1 MLLDEACD
9 PLYEAVVEC
18 TEEAIVNSLCMADE
32 MRGQSGHVAPALATR
47 SPVRHPEQVPASVSP
62 LRDFPCASVSS
73 SPTSAISSRT
83 TPGSTWRWPA
93 HRRGHDVRF
102 VSVDD
107 LSFLDDNNVLATT
120 TRVRAGDYADPADY
134 ARALASEEAVVE
146 EDTLGSFDVVFLRYN
161 PIREGETRPGAPLI
175 DFGWRLRLAGTLV
188 VNDPEGLRR
197 AGSRMYLGDFP
208 ADVRTRTL
216 VSRSKTRL
224 KAFLRALDGPAVLKP
239 LAPRG
244 GEHVFYVRRRQVSNL
259 NQIIAAVTKDG
270 YALAQEYLPEAEQGE
285 KRLLL
290 LNAEPIR
297 VGNRVAIYRRRAV
310 SAANGG
316 QAPDRRCAASA
327 TSARSR
333 RASATSCVPKLLADG
348 LYFVAVDIVG
358 DRILELNVFTP
369 GGIHA
374 VHELYG
380 IDVADFVVAD
390 LERRVRLRAAYRTT
404 FDPEAADVV

>member
-1 MLLDEACD
+1 MRICF
-9 PLYEAVVEC
+9 VV
-18 TEEAIVNSLCMADE
+18 ADV
-32 MRGQSGHVAPALATR
+32 RAQQATFSGIYLALA
-47 SPVRHPEQVPASVSP
+47 
-62 LRDFPCASVSS
+62 
-73 SPTSAISSRT
+73 
-83 TPGSTWRWPA
+83 A
-93 HRRGHDVRF
+93 HRRGHEVRF

-107 LSFLDDNNVLATT
+107 LSFLDDNNILATT
-120 TRVRAGDYADPADY
+120 TRVRAGDYADTTAY
-134 ARALASEEAVVE
+134 ARALSSEEAVVE

-161 PIREGETRPGAPLI
+161 PIREGEGRPGAPLI

-197 AGSRMYLGDFP
+197 AGSRMYLSDFP

-224 KAFLRALDGPAVLKP
+224 KAFLKELDGPAVLKP

-244 GEHVFYVRRRQVSNL
+244 GEHVFYLRRRQVSNL
-259 NQIIAAVTKDG
+259 NQMIAAVTKEG

-290 LNAEPIR
+290 LNAEPLR
-297 VGNRVAIYRRRAV
+297 VGEQVAIYRRRAV
-310 SAANGG
+310 AGAGNGVRNGARGGSKKGASGAATRAKCEFG
-316 QAPDRRCAASA
+316 PVE
-327 TSARSR
+327 ARICDILR
-333 RASATSCVPKLLADG
+333 PRLLADG
-348 LYFVAVDIVG
+348 LTFVAVDIVG

-369 GGIHA
+369 GGLHPI
-374 VHELYG
+374 HELYG
-380 IDVADFVVAD
+380 IDAADVVVAD

>member
-1 MLLDEACD
+1 MRICF
-9 PLYEAVVEC
+9 VV
-18 TEEAIVNSLCMADE
+18 ADV
-32 MRGQSGHVAPALATR
+32 RDQQPNYAGVYLAL
-47 SPVRHPEQVPASVSP
+47 S
-62 LRDFPCASVSS
+62 
-73 SPTSAISSRT
+73 
-83 TPGSTWRWPA
+83 A

-120 TRVRAGDYADPADY
+120 TRVRAGDYTTPAQY
-134 ARALASEEAVVE
+134 AKALASEEAVVE
-146 EDTLGSFDVVFLRYN
+146 EDTLGSFDVVCLRYN
-161 PIREGETRPGAPLI
+161 PIREGHTRPGAPLI

-188 VNDPEGLRR
+188 VTDPEVLRR
-197 AGSRMYLGDFP
+197 AGSRLYLGDFP
-208 ADVRTRTL
+208 ADIRTRTL

-224 KAFLRALDGPAVLKP
+224 KAFLRELDGPAVIKP

-244 GEHVFYVRRRQVSNL
+244 GEQVFYLRRRQVSNL
-259 NQIIAAVTKDG
+259 NQIITAVTKEG

-290 LNAEPIR
+290 LNAEPIS
-297 VGNRVAIYRRRAV
+297 VDGRVAMSRRRSVTGPSGAKAGAAV
-310 SAANGG
+310 RAKCDFG
-316 QAPDRRCAASA
+316 PVE
-327 TSARSR
+327 ARICDILR
-333 RASATSCVPKLLADG
+333 PKLLADG
-348 LYFVAVDIVG
+348 LTFVAVDIVG

-380 IDVADFVVAD
+380 IDVADIVIAD

>member
-1 MLLDEACD
+1 MRICF
-9 PLYEAVVEC
+9 VV
-18 TEEAIVNSLCMADE
+18 ADVRE
-32 MRGQSGHVAPALATR
+32 QQPTYTGVYLALA
-47 SPVRHPEQVPASVSP
+47 
-62 LRDFPCASVSS
+62 
-73 SPTSAISSRT
+73 
-83 TPGSTWRWPA
+83 A

-120 TRVRAGDYADPADY
+120 TRVRAGDYATPADY

-146 EDTLGSFDVVFLRYN
+146 EDTLGGYDVVFLRYN
-161 PIREGETRPGAPLI
+161 PIREGEARPGAPLI

-208 ADVRTRTL
+208 ADIRTRTL
-216 VSRSKTRL
+216 VSRSKARL
-224 KAFLRALDGPAVLKP
+224 KAFVRALDGPAVLKP

-244 GEHVFYVRRRQVSNL
+244 GEHIFYLRRRQVSNL
-259 NQIIAAVTKDG
+259 NQMITAVTKHG

-285 KRLLL
+285 KRLLI
-290 LNAEPIR
+290 LNTEPLR
-297 VGNRVAIYRRRAV
+297 VDGRVAIYRRRVTPTAP
-310 SAANGG
+310 NGNG
-316 QAPDRRCAASA
+316 KAASPA
-327 TSARSR
+327 MRGKCDFGPVEARICDILR
-333 RASATSCVPKLLADG
+333 PKLLADG
-348 LYFVAVDIVG
+348 LYLVAADIVG

-380 IDVADFVVAD
+380 ADFAGAIVAD

>member
-1 MLLDEACD
+1 MRICF
-9 PLYEAVVEC
+9 VV
-18 TEEAIVNSLCMADE
+18 ADV
-32 MRGQSGHVAPALATR
+32 RDQQPTYAGIYLALA
-47 SPVRHPEQVPASVSP
+47 
-62 LRDFPCASVSS
+62 
-73 SPTSAISSRT
+73 
-83 TPGSTWRWPA
+83 A

-134 ARALASEEAVVE
+134 ARALASDEAVVE

-161 PIREGETRPGAPLI
+161 PIREGESRPGAPLI

-216 VSRSKTRL
+216 VSRSKPRL

-244 GEHVFYVRRRQVSNL
+244 GEHVFYLRRRQVSNL

-297 VGNRVAIYRRRAV
+297 VGDQRRDLPAARDQRPPTARRARGAV
-310 SAANGG
+310 GAR
-316 QAPDRRCAASA
+316 QVRR
-327 TSARSR
+327 SARSR
-333 RASATSCVPKLLADG
+333 RASATSCVPSCWPTGSD
-348 LYFVAVDIVG
+348 FVAVDIVG

-380 IDVADFVVAD
+380 MDVADVVIAD

>member
-1 MLLDEACD
+1 VRICF
-9 PLYEAVVEC
+9 VV
-18 TEEAIVNSLCMADE
+18 ADI
-32 MRGQSGHVAPALATR
+32 RDQQPSYAGIHLALA
-47 SPVRHPEQVPASVSP
+47 
-62 LRDFPCASVSS
+62 
-73 SPTSAISSRT
+73 
-83 TPGSTWRWPA
+83 A

-120 TRVRAGDYADPADY
+120 TRVRAGDYTEPGEY
-134 ARALASEEAVVE
+134 ARALASDEAVVE
-146 EDTLGSFDVVFLRYN
+146 DDTLGGFDVVFLRYN
-161 PIREGETRPGAPLI
+161 PIREGEGRPGAPLI

-216 VSRSKTRL
+216 VSRSKPRL

-244 GEHVFYVRRRQVSNL
+244 GEHVFYLRRRQVSNL
-259 NQIIAAVTKDG
+259 NQIIDAITKEG
-270 YALAQEYLPEAEQGE
+270 YALAQEYLPEADQGE

-297 VGNRVAIYRRRAV
+297 VGNKVAIYRRRVTAD
-310 SAANGG
+310 SNG
-316 QAPDRRCAASA
+316 ASA
-327 TSARSR
+327 GAAVRGKCDFGPVEARICDILR
-333 RASATSCVPKLLADG
+333 PKLLADG

-358 DRILELNVFTP
+358 DKILELNVFTP

-380 IDVADFVVAD
+380 LDVASIVIAD

>member
-1 MLLDEACD
+1 MRICF
-9 PLYEAVVEC
+9 VV
-18 TEEAIVNSLCMADE
+18 ADI
-32 MRGQSGHVAPALATR
+32 RDQQPNYAGVYLALA
-47 SPVRHPEQVPASVSP
+47 
-62 LRDFPCASVSS
+62 
-73 SPTSAISSRT
+73 
-83 TPGSTWRWPA
+83 A

-120 TRVRAGDYADPADY
+120 TRVRAADYTTPAQY

-146 EDTLGSFDVVFLRYN
+146 EDTLGSFDVVCLRYN
-161 PIREGETRPGAPLI
+161 PIREGHTRPGAPLI

-208 ADVRTRTL
+208 ADIRTRTL
-216 VSRSKTRL
+216 VSRSKQRL
-224 KAFLRALDGPAVLKP
+224 KTFLRELDGPAVIKPLAPRGGPSVIKP

-244 GEHVFYVRRRQVSNL
+244 GEQVFYLRRRQVSNL
-259 NQIIAAVTKDG
+259 NQIITAVTKEG

-297 VGNRVAIYRRRAV
+297 VGARVAIYRRRAV
-310 SAANGG
+310 TTTNGAKAGSAVRGKCDFG
-316 QAPDRRCAASA
+316 PVE
-327 TSARSR
+327 ARICDILR
-333 RASATSCVPKLLADG
+333 PKLLADG
-348 LYFVAVDIVG
+348 LTFVAVDIVG

-380 IDVADFVVAD
+380 IDVADVII
-390 LERRVRLRAAYRTT
+390 
-404 FDPEAADVV
+404 